1 MAKILELKSNRAP
14 GSWQGLKVE
23 PGNLANRNRGA
34 SCALCRHRRSRELRA
49 LSANEEGES
58 VSPSHQSSATN
69 PSVVRGG
76 RFTVA
81 PFTRRVLTGAAYSM
95 SAMPRCDQVLHRN
108 EMSRWATAQ
117 SRCAPARCA
126 GARAER
132 PVAVERTA
140 IARWRG
146 QQQACCWC
154 ATHDRTRLVSSCGR
168 LHHWPHR

>member
-1 MAKILELKSNRAP
+1 MSWLSARLAPAQKWFLGEAQRGGAIGAVDMAKILELKSNRAP

-81 PFTRRVLTGAAYSM
+81 PFTRRVLIGALTRC
-95 SAMPRCDQVLHRN
+95 PLCPNCDQVLHRS
-108 EMSRWATAQ
+108 EMSR
-117 SRCAPARCA
+117 
-126 GARAER
+126 GAMSGNGFR
-132 PVAVERTA
+132 
-140 IARWRG
+140 
-146 QQQACCWC
+146 
-154 ATHDRTRLVSSCGR
+154 
-168 LHHWPHR
+168 